1 MSRIRQTAV
10 FACLHFKVYVGVF
23 GVCLV
28 CLAHQLAVVVV
39 VVVVAVKKETP

>member
-39 VVVVAVKKETP
+39 VVAVKKETP